1 MSINAWSEVWARSQ
15 ATRPAVLL
23 LLLAIADE
31 ADDWG
36 HKAGPSLEVLGPK
49 CRCDPRT
56 VIRLIQAAEM
66 MGELRVIR
74 NVNQLN
80 QYQLTPAGQPITP
93 RNRQVAA
100 AGRGDKLSPQGRQ
113 SATDRLS
120 LQGDKPEPNCHTVPI
135 TTDVY
140 HDDDDA
146 LARAFSIIQRL
157 ERCGI
162 EGANRQRLA
171 ALYCQFVDGPED
183 VDLLVEQTISSWL
196 AGQNGGGAVIRA
208 PNGLI
213 VRRLQQAYE
222 VRTGAQK
229 AWQVADERLRAGLG
243 ARISDQARAVWQIH
257 QRAAQQVLEAANVT
271 PAPVLV
277 DEVPL

>member
-1 MSINAWSEVWARSQ
+1 MSLNASNEVWACSQ
-15 ATRPAVLL
+15 ASRHGVLV
-23 LLLAIADE
+23 LLLAIAEE

-36 HKAGPSLEVLGPK
+36 YKTGPSLEVLAPK

-56 VIRLIQAAEM
+56 VIRLIKAAEAQ
-66 MGELRVIR
+66 GELIVIR

-80 QYQLTPAGQPITP
+80 QYQLTPGGQPITP
-93 RNRQVAA
+93 RNRQLAA
-100 AGRGDKLSPQGRQ
+100 RGRGDKLTPQGRQ
-113 SATDRLS
+113 SATDNLPV
-120 LQGDKPEPNCHTVPI
+120 QGDKSNSDCHTVPI
-135 TTDVY
+135 TTHVY

-157 ERCGI
+157 EACGI

-171 ALYCQFVDGPED
+171 ALYCQFADGPDD
-183 VDLLVEQTISSWL
+183 VAEIIQRTITSWA
-196 AGQNGGGAVIRA
+196 AGQGGRGAVIRA

-229 AWQVADERLRAGLG
+229 AWQVADDRLRDGLG
-243 ARISDQARAVWQIH
+243 ARISDAARAVWQIH
-257 QRAAQQVLEAANVT
+257 QRAAQVLEAANV
-271 PAPVLV
+271 APQLV

>member
-1 MSINAWSEVWARSQ
+1 MSLNASNEVWARSQ
-15 ATRPAVLL
+15 ASRPGVLV
-23 LLLAIADE
+23 LLLAIAEE

-36 HKAGPSLEVLGPK
+36 YKAGPSLETLAPK

-56 VIRLIQAAEM
+56 VIRLIQAAEDQ
-66 MGELRVIR
+66 GELIVLR

-80 QYQLTPAGQPITP
+80 QYQLTPGGQPITP
-93 RNRQVAA
+93 RNRELAQR
-100 AGRGDKLSPQGRQ
+100 GRGDKMSLHGRQ
-113 SATDRLS
+113 SATVKLPGG
-120 LQGDKPEPNCHTVPI
+120 GDIPNSDCHTVPI
-135 TTDVY
+135 ATHVY

>member
-1 MSINAWSEVWARSQ
+1 MSINAWNEVWARSQ
-15 ATRPAVLL
+15 ASRPAVLL

-56 VIRLIQAAEM
+56 VIRLIQAAEG
-66 MGELRVIR
+66 MGELIVIR

-80 QYQLTPAGQPITP
+80 QYQLTPAGQPIEP
-93 RNRQVAA
+93 RNRQLAR
-100 AGRGDKLSPQGRQ
+100 AGRGDKLTLQGRQ
-113 SATDRLS
+113 SDTDNLTV
-120 LQGDKPEPNCHTVPI
+120 QGDKPDPNCHTVHI
-135 TTDVY
+135 TTQWK

-157 ERCGI
+157 EACGI

-171 ALYCQFVDGPED
+171 ALYCQFAEGPED
-183 VDLLVEQTISSWL
+183 VAEIIQRTITSWA
-196 AGQNGGGAVIRA
+196 AGQGGRGAVIRA

-229 AWQVADERLRAGLG
+229 AWQVADDRLRDGLG

-257 QRAAQQVLEAANVT
+257 QRAAQVLEAANV
-271 PAPVLV
+271 APVVV
-277 DEVPL
+277 DGVAV

>member
-1 MSINAWSEVWARSQ
+1 MSINAWNEVWARS
-15 ATRPAVLL
+15 AASRPAVLV

-36 HKAGPSLEVLGPK
+36 HKTGPSLEVLGPK

-56 VIRLIQAAEM
+56 VIRLIQAAEDQ
-66 MGELRVIR
+66 GELRVTR

-80 QYQLTPAGQPITP
+80 QYQLTPGGQPITP
-93 RNRQVAA
+93 RNRELAQR
-100 AGRGDKLSPQGRQ
+100 GRGDKLTPQGRQ
-113 SATDRLS
+113 SDTDNS
-120 LQGDKPEPNCHTVPI
+120 PVQGDKRAPDCHTVPI
-135 TTDVY
+135 TTDGI

-146 LARAFSIIQRL
+146 LARAFSIIERL
-157 ERCGI
+157 EACGI

-171 ALYCQFVDGPED
+171 ALYCQFPDGLDD
-183 VDLLVEQTISSWL
+183 VAEVISRTVESW
-196 AGQNGGGAVIRA
+196 AVGQGGRGAVIRA

-222 VRTGAQK
+222 ARTGAQK
-229 AWQVADERLRAGLG
+229 AWQVADDRLRAGLG

-257 QRAAQQVLEAANVT
+257 RRAAQQVLEAANV
-271 PAPVLV
+271 APLV